1 MYSTVRDTHAFKVTE
16 NSEKLYYDLIEPGFD
31 DTEFPDWWYSP
42 ARAVEK
48 EQAVVPSCLKIRK
61 LCQALLSVFMNL

>member
-1 MYSTVRDTHAFKVTE
+1 MVPLCLNHPRAQVTE

-48 EQAVVPSCLKIRK
+48 EQAVVPSSDK
-61 LCQALLSVFMNL
+61 LNQALMCCCAKF